1 MKLVMYGWPSR
12 EYSRVAMQENSQ
24 ILRKRISRAIIAS
37 ALDIRVSANW
47 HAARSAE
54 SAAFSASISSGSSSK
69 GVVTP

>member
-1 MKLVMYGWPSR
+1 
-12 EYSRVAMQENSQ
+12 MQENSQ